1 MKMGEDIA
9 QNIELEPIIK
19 GAVVGIIFIIIGWFT
34 SGYLGLFGVIIGSA
48 ISGFLTNN
56 STKYALIYGAIV
68 GIICSFLML
77 TAFTIPI
84 FIILG
89 LFGAFIGKVVQSN
102 IK

>member
-1 MKMGEDIA
+1 MGEDIA

-19 GAVVGIIFIIIGWFT
+19 GAVAGIIFIIIGWFT

-77 TAFTIPI
+77 TAFTIP
-84 FIILG
+84 F
-89 LFGAFIGKVVQSN
+89 FVVKKV
-102 IK
+102 